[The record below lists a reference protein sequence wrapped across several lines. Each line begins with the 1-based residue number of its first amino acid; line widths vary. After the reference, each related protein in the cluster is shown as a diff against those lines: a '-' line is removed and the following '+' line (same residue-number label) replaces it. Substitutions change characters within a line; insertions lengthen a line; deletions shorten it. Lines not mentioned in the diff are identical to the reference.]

1 MSPRFKPLSM
11 VFLAGLFFWSLQL
24 TGAPLQSLFCQHFV
38 TQEIPFCEV
47 TLFLTETGTIEKKA
61 LIRHHGS
68 EQTTVIRTTETQ
80 PGEMFH
86 LFLDADKPGS
96 EIEMIV
102 EDTES
107 TEGQWKAVLINHEV
121 PFGKKMWG
129 HCEFKS
135 P

>member
-1 MSPRFKPLSM
+1 MSQNFRTHAIVCLASL
-11 VFLAGLFFWSLQL
+11 FLGSVQL
-24 TGAPLQSLFCQHFV
+24 KATPTQSLFCQHYV

-47 TLFLTETGTIEKKA
+47 TLFLTETGMLEKKA
-61 LIRHHGS
+61 LIRHQGS
-68 EQTTVIRTTETQ
+68 EQTTLIRSTETQ

-86 LFLDADKPGS
+86 LFLDADKPGH

-102 EDTES
+102 EDEES
-107 TEGQWKAVLINHEV
+107 AEGQWKAVLINHEV